1 MSRNVGRVNKNP
13 PVCSSEQPIPEH
25 ASAFVAV
32 LRLACARIESGDGV
46 RDVVQAMALVDVVR
60 AVSGRI

>member
-1 MSRNVGRVNKNP
+1 MINP
-13 PVCSSEQPIPEH
+13 LENQPNIPEN